1 MSILPKAIS
10 EVNAIP
16 VKIPMEFFTEI
27 EQTILKF
34 AWSHKR
40 PWADK
45 AILRK
50 KKKTRG
56 ISLLDF
62 KLYYKPMV
70 IKTVWYCHK
79 TDREQW
85 NRTESPEVNSCICGQ
100 LIYNKKARVP
110 IMAQQKHYL
119 IPHTKTNSKCVKD
132 LNIRPE
138 TIKILEKS

>member
-1 MSILPKAIS
+1 
-10 EVNAIP
+10 
-16 VKIPMEFFTEI
+16 
-27 EQTILKF
+27 
-34 AWSHKR
+34 
-40 PWADK
+40 
-45 AILRK
+45 
-50 KKKTRG
+50 
-56 ISLLDF
+56 
-62 KLYYKPMV
+62 MV

-119 IPHTKTNSKCVKD
+119 IPHTKTNSKWVKD

-138 TIKILEKS
+138 TIKILEKSQVVKLLDIDLSDDFLNLTPKVRAIKAKIKK